1 MNGIVI
7 TLVLGAALS
16 HALWNLLL
24 KQTESRLMMMM
35 SMHTVTGLLGL
46 ALIPFIGPVE
56 EAAWPML
63 LMSTVV
69 HGGYYVFLTF
79 SYRNVE
85 LGQAYPIL
93 RGTGPIVVFLAS
105 LLFLNEP
112 VSTLQLFAFF
122 LIAGGILSLSLR
134 SFRYFQQQPSTIFYA
149 LGTGVLIGIYSL
161 IDGIGVRNSG
171 NVLGYICWLFFLEML
186 MVQAYAFYSYRGET
200 IPRLIKLGWS
210 GVWAGL
216 LAAYAYG
223 SVLWAME
230 SAPIMLVA
238 ALRETSVVMASVL
251 GILIL
256 KESKDLLKVMA
267 AVLVTLGVVL
277 LKA

>member
-1 MNGIVI
+1 
-7 TLVLGAALS
+7 
-16 HALWNLLL
+16 
-24 KQTESRLMMMM
+24 MM

-63 LMSTVV
+63 MMSTVV

-186 MVQAYAFYSYRGET
+186 MVQAYAFYFYRGET

-256 KESKDLLKVMA
+256 KESKDLLKVLA

>member
-1 MNGIVI
+1 MASSSPCSRSC
-7 TLVLGAALS
+7 TFSCSLEFAAK
-16 HALWNLLL
+16 ADR
-24 KQTESRLMMMM
+24 KQTHDDAVYAHGHRLAGVGAHSVYWSSRGSRLAHAPDVYCR
-35 SMHTVTGLLGL
+35 SWRLLC
-46 ALIPFIGPVE
+46 
-56 EAAWPML
+56 
-63 LMSTVV
+63 
-69 HGGYYVFLTF
+69 FLTF

-105 LLFLNEP
+105 MIFLNEP
-112 VSTLQLFAFF
+112 VSEFQLFAFF

-134 SFRYFQQQPSTIFYA
+134 SFGYFQKQPSTIFYA

-171 NVLGYICWLFFLEML
+171 NILGYICWLFFLEML
-186 MVQAYAFYSYRGET
+186 MVQAYAFYYYRGDT
-200 IPRLIKLGWS
+200 IPRLFKLGWS

-223 SVLWAME
+223 SVLWAMG

-256 KESKDLLKVMA
+256 R
-267 AVLVTLGVVL
+267 
-277 LKA
+277 KAKTF

>member
-56 EAAWPML
+56 ESAWPML

-93 RGTGPIVVFLAS
+93 RGTGPIVVFFAS

-112 VSTLQLFAFF
+112 VSTIQLFAFF

-186 MVQAYAFYSYRGET
+186 MVQAYAFYFYRGET

-256 KESKDLLKVMA
+256 KESKDLLKVLA
-267 AVLVTLGVVL
+267 AVLVTLGIVL

>member
-1 MNGIVI
+1 
-7 TLVLGAALS
+7 
-16 HALWNLLL
+16 
-24 KQTESRLMMMM
+24 MMMM

-46 ALIPFIGPVE
+46 VLIPFIGPVE

-93 RGTGPIVVFLAS
+93 RGTGPIVVFSAS
-105 LLFLNEP
+105 FILLNEP
-112 VSTLQLFAFF
+112 VSGLQLFAFF

-134 SFRYFQQQPSTIFYA
+134 SFSYFKQQPSTIFYA

-161 IDGIGVRNSG
+161 IDGVGVRNSG

-186 MVQAYAFYSYRGET
+186 MVQAYAFYYYKSET
-200 IPRLIKLGWS
+200 ISRLIELGWS

-256 KESKDLLKVMA
+256 KESKDLLKVLA
-267 AVLVTLGVVL
+267 AVLVTMGIVL

>member
-7 TLVLGAALS
+7 ALVLFAALS

-46 ALIPFIGPVE
+46 GLIPFIGPVE

-63 LMSTVV
+63 LISTVV
-69 HGGYYVFLTF
+69 HGVYYVFLTF

-93 RGTGPIVVFLAS
+93 RGTGPMVVFLAS
-105 LLFLNEP
+105 LIFFNES
-112 VSTLQLFAFF
+112 VSGFQLLAFF
-122 LIAGGILSLSLR
+122 LIAGGIFSLSLR
-134 SFRYFQQQPSTIFYA
+134 SFSYFQQQPATIFYA
-149 LGTGVLIGIYSL
+149 LSTGVFIGIYSL
-161 IDGIGVRNSG
+161 IDGVGVRNSG

-186 MVQAYAFYSYRGET
+186 MVQAYAFYCYRGDT

-230 SAPIMLVA
+230 STPIMLVA
-238 ALRETSVVMASVL
+238 ALRESSVVMASVL

-256 KESKDLLKVMA
+256 KESKDLIKVLA
-267 AVLVTLGVVL
+267 AVLVTLGIIF